1 MGTDATTPAGVRD
14 DRQSTATRHL
24 CAGVYLNRE
33 FRDRVIREVH
43 NDCRHR
49 VAPSY
54 GFDLVAVVEHAR
66 RAWAL
71 GTAYQLCLVV
81 LFAAGLRT
89 DVMATVL
96 AICVILAMRSVADV
110 PRTFLELL
118 KLQRRSWARRWRA
131 KAESAGDAQ
140 ELREQKRRFW
150 LDLGTCALLAAVMA
164 ITAELTSSSLPAA
177 LPQAMTTLL
186 LAAALAVVAGVTRQL
201 AVNRLHQT
209 ANLRPTRLSKRAEV
223 VDAQQ
228 SSTLVV
234 YGHHYSSQSTPSPF
248 VGSGFVH
255 RWPQQSIQ
263 LVRDESKKSE
273 FIASDH
279 PRFDAPELIRFLR
292 KAATEL
298 GSSQEGPGLPGLHVR
313 DRLFI
318 AEEHVATVRHLLLN
332 EPTPDEVEQLIDD
345 PSSLVKHYL
354 EIGISRSGE
363 VVTTLFL
370 NLTMRA
376 RTLNIDFALGMLTS
390 LPREFRVV
398 DAYRRNGA
406 GEVVRSAFRA
416 LRDLPHELHRLWRL
430 GTAPWVVV
438 RAWYA
443 RKDRTLVSRRNSVI
457 GARVSIRQESDMRG
471 RDRHI
476 AFDAPEIAKN
486 KNFILNSM
494 FESIVEFLK
503 LKGMDVSSFER
514 QVNTI
519 INANVFSTGSLK
531 IDSSAIGP
539 DATVNQAGT
548 KIPDSL
554 SGDAG

>member
-1 MGTDATTPAGVRD
+1 MGTAATTPAGVRD

-24 CAGVYLNRE
+24 CAGVYLDRE
-33 FRDRVIREVH
+33 FRDRVIRDVH

-71 GTAYQLCLVV
+71 GTAYQLCLVA
-81 LFAAGLRT
+81 LFAAGLCT
-89 DVMATVL
+89 DVLATVSAVCAL
-96 AICVILAMRSVADV
+96 LAMRSVADV
-110 PRTFLELL
+110 PRTSLNLL
-118 KLQRRSWARRWRA
+118 KLQGRSWGRRWRA
-131 KAESAGDAQ
+131 RAEPADAVQ
-140 ELREQKRRFW
+140 KLREQKRRFW
-150 LDLGTCALLAAVMA
+150 LDLGTCALLVVVVAV
-164 ITAELTSSSLPAA
+164 TAKLTSSSLSAA
-177 LPQAMTTLL
+177 LPQGMVTLL

-201 AVNRLHQT
+201 ALNRLHRT
-209 ANLRPTRLSKRAEV
+209 ADLRPTRLSKRSEV

-228 SSTLVV
+228 ASTLVV

-255 RWPQQSIQ
+255 RWPPQSIQ
-263 LVRDESKKSE
+263 LVRDEAKKSE

-279 PRFDAPELIRFLR
+279 PRFDAPELVRFLR

-298 GSSQEGPGLPGLHVR
+298 GSHQEGPGLPGLHVR

-318 AEEHVATVRHLLLN
+318 AEEHVAAARHLLLD
-332 EPTPDEVEQLIDD
+332 EPTANEIEQIIND
-345 PSSLVKHYL
+345 PGSLVKHYL
-354 EIGISRSGE
+354 EIGVSRSGE

-370 NLTMRA
+370 NLTLGA

-406 GEVVRSAFRA
+406 GEVVRSAFRS
-416 LRDLPHELHRLWRL
+416 LRDLPRELRRSWHL
-430 GTAPWVVV
+430 GTVPWVAV

-443 RKDRTLVSRRNSVI
+443 RKDRTLVSKRNSVI
-457 GARVSIRQESDMRG
+457 GARVSIRQESDLKD

-476 AFDAPEIAKN
+476 AFDAPEILKN
-486 KNFILNSM
+486 KNFILNPM
-494 FESIVEFLK
+494 IESIVEFLK
-503 LKGMDVSSFER
+503 LKGMDVSTFER

-519 INANVFSTGSLK
+519 INANVFNTGSLK
-531 IDSSAIGP
+531 FDNSAIGQ

-548 KIPDSL
+548 ATPDSP
-554 SGDAG
+554 SGDVG